1 MEIKGENVSYDLRSV
16 KETDSSASPRGLI
29 GATPAVD
36 GCGPPLAQR
45 NKKRRGAVGAH
56 YPKMVAPLGSNTTQ
70 ALPMRE
76 ALKRGD
82 SPTAPPPRHGRHR
95 GDLHQ
100 AQRRQ
105 PLCSSKVKQQLRYLP
120 SRSTP
125 SDPRL
130 VPTMVS
136 VSLDLVK

>member
-1 MEIKGENVSYDLRSV
+1 MEIKGEIVSYDLRSV
-16 KETDSSASPRGLI
+16 KETDTSASPRGLI

-56 YPKMVAPLGSNTTQ
+56 YPKMVAPLGSNTTL
-70 ALPMRE
+70 ALPIRE

-100 AQRRQ
+100 AQRQR
-105 PLCSSKVKQQLRYLP
+105 PLCSSKVKPQLRYLP
-120 SRSTP
+120 F
-125 SDPRL
+125 DLLL
-130 VPTMVS
+130 VIQ
-136 VSLDLVK
+136 D